1 MVEEHDAL
9 FQSQAKMAH
18 EQAAECYREM
28 LIKTKSFEDNHARME
43 DILKKRERGRPGD
56 VGCTEDGF
64 QRLLDGEDEDA
75 GLNEESDNKEKAD
88 LVHSQA
94 TNP

>member
-43 DILKKRERGRPGD
+43 DILKKREKGRPSD
-56 VGCTEDGF
+56 VGDAEDGF
-64 QRLLDGEDEDA
+64 QRLLNGEDENA
-75 GLNEESDNKEKAD
+75 GLSEESDNKQEVDLDHPKAI
-88 LVHSQA
+88 S
-94 TNP
+94 P